1 MLKILDIT
9 SLSYIYIYI
18 YIYINKF
25 GFSLSAFNLNMSFSH
40 YVSAQKKI
48 KADQNEP
55 KWLEWIELDQMKQS
69 GLNG

>member
-9 SLSYIYIYI
+9 SLSYI